1 MHILSIKSLNFKNK
15 IFYKDV
21 NIEKGQIV
29 FLRGASG
36 SGKSTLLRL
45 INATLPLEEG
55 TILYNNKDIRE
66 IDTITLRREIILA
79 GQSVYLFPGTIKD
92 NFKRYHEYRESQVPS
107 DEVIRSLLDTSC
119 IDFDID
125 TVCNNFSGGERQRVF
140 ISIALSFKPRVL
152 LLDEPTSALDNAT
165 ADRLMSN
172 LVTHCKQ
179 NYMTMIIVS
188 HDQTIT
194 EKYAEVTIDIGE
206 GVK

>member
-1 MHILSIKSLNFKNK
+1 
-15 IFYKDV
+15 
-21 NIEKGQIV
+21 
-29 FLRGASG
+29 
-36 SGKSTLLRL
+36 
-45 INATLPLEEG
+45 
-55 TILYNNKDIRE
+55 
-66 IDTITLRREIILA
+66 
-79 GQSVYLFPGTIKD
+79 
-92 NFKRYHEYRESQVPS
+92 
-107 DEVIRSLLDTSC
+107 
-119 IDFDID
+119 
-125 TVCNNFSGGERQRVF
+125 
-140 ISIALSFKPRVL
+140 L

>member
-1 MHILSIKSLNFKNK
+1 M
-15 IFYKDV
+15 
-21 NIEKGQIV
+21 
-29 FLRGASG
+29 
-36 SGKSTLLRL
+36 
-45 INATLPLEEG
+45 
-55 TILYNNKDIRE
+55 
-66 IDTITLRREIILA
+66 
-79 GQSVYLFPGTIKD
+79 
-92 NFKRYHEYRESQVPS
+92 
-107 DEVIRSLLDTSC
+107 LDTSC

>member
-66 IDTITLRREIILA
+66 IDTITLRREIILR
-79 GQSVYLFPGTIKD
+79 SVSISVSR
-92 NFKRYHEYRESQVPS
+92 NNKR
-107 DEVIRSLLDTSC
+107 
-119 IDFDID
+119 
-125 TVCNNFSGGERQRVF
+125 
-140 ISIALSFKPRVL
+140 
-152 LLDEPTSALDNAT
+152 
-165 ADRLMSN
+165 
-172 LVTHCKQ
+172 
-179 NYMTMIIVS
+179 
-188 HDQTIT
+188 
-194 EKYAEVTIDIGE
+194 
-206 GVK
+206 